1 MNFIFQVIVQG
12 FTGKQGTYHSE
23 QALKYGTKVVG
34 GVTPGKGGQEH
45 LGVPV
50 FNSVKEAREGKA
62 LKLNFDGF
70 FFIGCQVC
78 ESNSSEAIR
87 DIDSNSFGGPS

>member
-1 MNFIFQVIVQG
+1 MIVQG

-50 FNSVKEAREGKA
+50 FNSVKEAREGAFKIW
-62 LKLNFDGF
+62 F
-70 FFIGCQVC
+70 FFKYYGKELEFLPYQ
-78 ESNSSEAIR
+78 
-87 DIDSNSFGGPS
+87 

>member
-1 MNFIFQVIVQG
+1 MFAIQTLIFLFQVIVQG

-50 FNSVKEAREGKA
+50 FNSVKEAREGKE
-62 LKLNFDGF
+62 LKFNFLY
-70 FFIGCQVC
+70 
-78 ESNSSEAIR
+78 
-87 DIDSNSFGGPS
+87 

>member
-1 MNFIFQVIVQG
+1 MVRTQEKVFYSLNFIFQVIVQG

-50 FNSVKEAREGKA
+50 FNSVKEAREGNGR
-62 LKLNFDGF
+62 KLNFLF
-70 FFIGCQVC
+70 W
-78 ESNSSEAIR
+78 N
-87 DIDSNSFGGPS
+87 

>member
-1 MNFIFQVIVQG
+1 MIVQG

-50 FNSVKEAREGKA
+50 FNSVKEAREGAFKIWF
-62 LKLNFDGF
+62 LLN
-70 FFIGCQVC
+70 IMAK
-78 ESNSSEAIR
+78 N
-87 DIDSNSFGGPS
+87 